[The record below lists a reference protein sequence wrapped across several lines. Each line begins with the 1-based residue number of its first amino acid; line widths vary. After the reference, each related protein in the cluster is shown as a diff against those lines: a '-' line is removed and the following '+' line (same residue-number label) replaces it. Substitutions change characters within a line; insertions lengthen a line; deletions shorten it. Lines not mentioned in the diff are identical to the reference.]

1 MEDTMP
7 RVHVSLPAV
16 LTSPDPP
23 EVIDCE
29 AATVGDALRIAVAR
43 APRFAQRVFFNDRL
57 LVSVVLN
64 GRHVAPAGTMET
76 TLAEGDRIE
85 VMPPVAGG

>member
-1 MEDTMP
+1 MP
-7 RVHVSLPAV
+7 SVQVTLPAT
-16 LTSPDPP
+16 LTSPEPAVVLHCD
-23 EVIDCE
+23 
-29 AATVGDALRIAVAR
+29 AGTVAEALRGAVAQ

-64 GRHVAPAGTMET
+64 GRHLPPAAA
-76 TLAEGDRIE
+76 LATSLAAGDRVE